1 MERVR
6 EKILRETIA
15 HYGRGPQQ
23 LKAIEELSELIQA
36 LAKADDPDNIAEEM
50 ADVRIMLDQLELIFN
65 NHERVRQYEF
75 RKLQRLNFRTKAA
88 TEVT

>member
-6 EKILRETIA
+6 EKILRAAIA

-50 ADVRIMLDQLELIFN
+50 AAGNLTTAEADDL
-65 NHERVRQYEF
+65 
-75 RKLQRLNFRTKAA
+75 RKYLRN
-88 TEVT
+88 EG